1 MIKKQGYKSIS
12 KTKVIFIST
21 VLSIVVIVVA
31 LGVIFA
37 LSPKYKMEL
46 EYQANTGI
54 IYIHDEEG
62 KTIELKNNQLD
73 IQENQ
78 VVKAV
83 IAPLEGYK
91 ITSITLNGENIE
103 VTALQGEA
111 QTVEIQSL
119 TPTTTLVATFSAQTF
134 NITTSADNNGT
145 ITDSCEVEYGTNKDI
160 VVTANENYYISSV
173 KINGIEM
180 DIPFS
185 QLLSYSNTLTNITQ
199 NYEIVAEFEEKSKS
213 FENTEDGG
221 IAFTGIIFGS
231 DKEIY
236 IPETVNG
243 LTYTYIEETDRFQ
256 QYLVIIL
263 GADLET
269 AFILPQTTVTATKVV
284 DEVIE
289 GEEYKVTYKD
299 EFYVSWIK
307 DGTET
312 VTEMKEKGRYV
323 ATLTGEAKST
333 INSYGSDSYF
343 ADGWTYY
350 NTGNKWWITQAPTA
364 NAESNPN
371 LELVVPNT
379 LKTLMHGAIDIYGVL
394 AGSKFKEYKKVTFA
408 DDLVIGSFFFYKSSV
423 LEEVILPSNLTQIP
437 DGMFR
442 HCSNLKSITLPN
454 TVKEIGEDAFSYS
467 AIESITIPRSVTKL
481 NDSFYNCQNLHT
493 ITIEGNVTED
503 ENEFNACS
511 ALTSVTFGREAT
523 KVSQQLINTFGKL
536 DKLVITSDLE
546 TALIP
551 YQVSYGHTIQWFL
564 DGEETT
570 TIKASGTYTYDYDG
584 RVTEGYQVEEFETE
598 DGWRYTMTDDG
609 WAIIGVPE
617 NLENKDT
624 IIIPDTLQTEMFG
637 EISITAVGNDLLV
650 HSLSEN
656 NFTITSSNGSIIR
669 YCTLNTIGQL
679 IKNSGDVSTLGNS
692 NNDLIYENLVS
703 MFDAVALSFN
713 TFISGVGNVNS
724 VQQMVA
730 DTSNYLNYSQFYL
743 DAINLYNERLGGV
756 GLQTNIQ
763 KSAVIGISEGYAITF
778 SETNTL
784 TNLQNVLANIFGSSD
799 FTTFKTY
806 IQDLSDLLIE
816 NEESASCDTI
826 SSRLKYNGAVYTQ
839 SGAFVL
845 PFAVDSIGIDND
857 YLLMYL
863 IIDANGNS
871 AIWVDNLAAG
881 YQLAGIE
888 HETYNSQPEKINHSL
903 YGISSRCEIFDVQ
916 TYVRNLNSYQTVKI
930 SDGIKIIGNYA
941 FTNVENITKI
951 EVPTS
956 VSSIGNSAFAN
967 YNGTLT
973 FGSGYSFVNVGAYAF
988 LNNPSIEKITLSNG
1002 AKIANDAFKGCLKLA
1017 EVVIAGNVDVT
1028 AQAFTN
1034 CNQLTIITIESATTS
1049 LPTEL
1054 LNKLNY
1060 VNKIVNKATLSTEV
1074 ELLLQKNNLK
1084 IKWQNE
1090 NGKLVETLSAVGTY
1104 TIFYTGAGV
1113 NSNISSDIF
1122 ETESGWKYYSNGT
1135 NWQICGVPS
1144 GSGEIEIL
1152 ATLSTTLH
1160 GDINI
1165 KALGNKNEDKKV
1177 ENIEKYTK
1185 VVISEGIEV
1194 ISKYAFVTTTVEKV
1208 QLPST
1213 VKEIQNNAFYNCA
1226 SLEAINIPSGV
1237 ETIGAQ
1243 AFMGCKNT
1251 TFTLEEGFAPT
1262 TLGNGAFRDC
1272 KKLTTIDFLA
1282 NVTTIENNTFWG
1294 CEGLVSISIPS
1305 HITKIN
1311 TYAFASCSNLN
1322 EITINGNITK
1332 IEQFAFTSTSVK
1344 TLTIGDG
1351 VTELPSDLLDELSS
1365 VVEIINNA
1373 TLTNEGEE
1381 VIALWTEIGS
1391 SKLVCEWYLDGEV
1404 VKILQA
1410 TGTYIA
1416 KFIGFASSESH
1427 FTTQEGWKYYTDTTA
1442 WYIEGFPSGSGTIT
1456 VPATLSTDEFGQITI
1471 KGVARTQQT
1480 ANFNS
1485 YTNVVLSEGLVEIK
1499 TATFEG
1505 ASLIESITLPS
1516 SLTVIGSDA
1525 FKDCTS
1531 LQSVEISSSIEK
1543 IGTYAFSNCT
1553 SLNSVVYD
1561 TNAYASNVFSGCTS
1575 LTTLTL
1581 DKNAT
1586 SLPETFIS
1594 DSNFNYLREIIN
1606 NAELENEITLLSD
1619 DGTFKLT
1626 WSLDNEEKT
1635 TVSAKGTYVASYNGQ
1650 TVDGGNYGPYTTED
1664 GWEFATM
1671 GEYWV
1676 ITGVKTGQGTTVEIP
1691 ATLNT
1696 KEFGTIAIKG
1706 IGSFN
1711 NAKVGNIENYSNL
1724 VISDGIEV
1732 IRHMVFKDCLNLQ
1745 SISIPKS
1752 VTAINQEAFSGCEN
1766 AVFTFEEGSQVETAT
1781 GAFQNCKKLASITLK
1796 AEETPFSNDTFLNC
1810 NALTEVTINSDVTTV
1825 FANTFSG
1832 CGALTTVNIGKE
1844 VTTLTSELFA
1854 NGCLST
1860 VTYIDVEE
1868 GNTSYI
1874 VTSKNGVYGLYNQ
1887 DENGNATGTVIKVL
1901 PANAVEQDGFI
1912 FKING
1917 EEGNKFITIT
1927 GSVLSGTV
1935 TIPSTITVGED
1946 ELTVKEIAHGAFK
1959 QNNMTELF
1967 INAEVYLY
1975 ENAFYGCSNL
1985 TKIVINNNIEIE
1997 TTSAVTSPFYGCKN
2011 VTTLAI
2017 GGVTTT
2023 LPEKLFD
2030 TYILDD
2036 ITTFEVMINTNFT
2049 VENGMLFNGDKS
2061 ILYSV
2066 ERDVASVVLP
2076 STVKTI
2082 ANRALYNR
2090 AHITSLQLNEGLET
2104 ISAYAIYNCTALTG
2118 IITLPSTLT
2127 TIGSWG
2133 FAKNSE
2139 ITQINVLS
2147 ENLAVGDSAFRE
2159 CSKANFVFADNIK
2172 FVEIGNQAFQ
2182 DCLVLTEIKLDYDVH
2197 PNAFNG
2203 CKSIEKVAIGK
2214 NVTSFPS
2221 SLVKNAS
2228 NKISTI
2234 IIEEGNQTFV
2244 LGTLNEVYGLYEKDE
2259 EGNPNGT
2266 VIIELN

>member
-1 MIKKQGYKSIS
+1 MNKKSIS
-12 KTKVIFIST
+12 KTRVIFIAT
-21 VLSIVVIVVA
+21 VLSIVVLVVA

-46 EYQANTGI
+46 QYQADTGI
-54 IYIHDEEG
+54 IYIHDEDG

-91 ITSITLNGENIE
+91 ITSITLNGESIE

-119 TPTTTLVATFSAQTF
+119 TSTTTLVANFAVQDF
-134 NITTSADNNGT
+134 DVTTSAGNNGT
-145 ITDSCEVEYGTNKDI
+145 ITASASGVEYGASKDI
-160 VVTANENYYISSV
+160 VVTAKDNYYISLLKV
-173 KINGIEM
+173 NGEKVT
-180 DIPFS
+180 IPFS
-185 QLLSYSNTLTNITQ
+185 NLSSYTYTISSVEQ
-199 NYEIVAEFEEKSKS
+199 DYEIIAEFDEKSKS

-231 DKEIY
+231 DKELY
-236 IPETVNG
+236 IPGTVNG
-243 LTYTYIEETDRFQ
+243 LTYTYIEETERFQ

-269 AFILPQTTVTATKVV
+269 AFTLPETVVTATKQVEVV
-284 DEVIE
+284 V
-289 GEEYKVTYKD
+289 EEEKTTETYKD
-299 EFYVSWIK
+299 EFYVTWTK
-307 DGTET
+307 DETAT

-323 ATLTGEAKST
+323 ATLTGEAEST

-350 NTGNKWWITQAPTA
+350 NTENKWWITQAPTPD
-364 NAESNPN
+364 AESNPN

-379 LKTLMHGAIDIYGVL
+379 LETIMHGAIDIYGVL

-408 DDLVIGSFFFYKSSV
+408 DDLVIGSFFFYNSSI

-442 HCSNLKSITLPN
+442 HCSSLKSITIPN
-454 TVKEIGEDAFSYS
+454 TVEEICEDAFSYS
-467 AIESITIPRSVTKL
+467 AIESITIPSSVTKL

-503 ENEFNACS
+503 ENEFNTCS
-511 ALTSVTFGREAT
+511 ALTSVTFGSKAT

-536 DKLVITSDLE
+536 DELVITSDLE

-564 DGEETT
+564 DGKETT

-584 RVTEGYQVEEFETE
+584 RVTEGYQVEEFETK

-609 WAIIGVPE
+609 WAIIGVPASIEE
-617 NLENKDT
+617 NGKLT
-624 IIIPDTLQTEMFG
+624 IPNTLQTEMFG
-637 EISITAVGNDLLV
+637 EISITAVGTGSLV

-669 YCTLNTIGQL
+669 YCTTNTIGQL
-679 IKNSGDVSTLGNS
+679 IKNNGDISTLGNS
-692 NNDLIYENLVS
+692 NSELIYEDLVS
-703 MFDAVALSFN
+703 MFDTVASSFN
-713 TFISGVGNVNS
+713 TFVASVGRVNS
-724 VQQMVA
+724 VQQIVA
-730 DTSNYLNYSQFYL
+730 DTTSNYSQFYL
-743 DAINLYNERLGGV
+743 DAINLYNERLGDV

-763 KSAVIGISEGYAITF
+763 KSAVIGISEKYAITF

-784 TNLQNVLANIFGSSD
+784 TNLQNVLVNIFGSSD

-806 IQDLSDLLIE
+806 INDLSDLLIE

-863 IIDANGNS
+863 IIDADGNS
-871 AIWVDNLAAG
+871 AIWVDNLAAC

-973 FGSGYSFVNVGAYAF
+973 FGSGYSFIDVGAYAF

-1017 EVVIAGNVDVT
+1017 EVVIVGNVDVT

-1034 CNQLTIITIESATTS
+1034 CNQLNIITIESATTS
-1049 LPTEL
+1049 LPMEL
-1054 LNKLNY
+1054 LNNLNY
-1060 VNKIVNKATLSTEV
+1060 VNKIDNKATLSKEV

-1084 IKWQNE
+1084 IKWQDE
-1090 NGKLVETLSAVGTY
+1090 NGKLVETLSVVGTY

-1122 ETESGWKYYSNGT
+1122 ETESGWKYYSNGI

-1165 KALGNKNEDKKV
+1165 KALGNKNEDNV
-1177 ENIEKYTK
+1177 ENIEKYAK

-1194 ISKYAFVTTTVEKV
+1194 ISKYAFATTTVEKV

-1226 SLEAINIPSGV
+1226 SLEAINLPSGV

-1243 AFMGCKNT
+1243 AFMGCKNA
-1251 TFTLEEGFAPT
+1251 TFTMVEGFAPT

-1272 KKLTTIDFLA
+1272 EKLTTIDFLA
-1282 NVTTIENNTFWG
+1282 NVTAIENNTFWG
-1294 CEGLVSISIPS
+1294 CDGLVAISIPS
-1305 HITKIN
+1305 HITKLN
-1311 TYAFASCSNLN
+1311 SYAFASCSNLN
-1322 EITINGNITK
+1322 EITINGDITK

-1344 TLTIGDG
+1344 TLTIEDG
-1351 VTELPSDLLDELSS
+1351 VTELPSNLLDELCS

-1391 SKLVCEWYLDGEV
+1391 SELVCEWYLDGEV

-1442 WYIEGFPSGSGTIT
+1442 WYIEGFPSGNGTIT
-1456 VPATLSTDEFGQITI
+1456 VPATLSTDEFGTITI

-1531 LQSVEISSSIEK
+1531 LQSVKISSSIEK

-1553 SLNSVVYD
+1553 GLNSVVYN
-1561 TNAYASNVFSGCTS
+1561 TNAYASNVFSGCS
-1575 LTTLTL
+1575 ALTTLTL
-1581 DKNAT
+1581 DENAT

-1594 DSNFNYLREIIN
+1594 DSNLNYIREIIN

-1626 WSLDNEEKT
+1626 WSLKNEEKT

-1650 TVDGGNYGPYTTED
+1650 TLYGGNYGPYTTEE

-1676 ITGVKTGQGTTVEIP
+1676 ITGVKTGLGTTVEIP

-1745 SISIPKS
+1745 SVSIPKS
-1752 VTAINQEAFSGCEN
+1752 VIAINQEAFSGCEN

-1781 GAFQNCKKLASITLK
+1781 GAFQNCKKLTSITLK
-1796 AEETPFSNDTFLNC
+1796 GEETPFSNDTFLNC
-1810 NALTEVTINSDVTTV
+1810 SALAEVTINSNITTV

-1844 VTTLTSELFA
+1844 VTTLASELFA
-1854 NGCLST
+1854 NGYLST
-1860 VTYIDVEE
+1860 VTYIKVEE

-1874 VTSKNGVYGLYNQ
+1874 VTSKNDVYGLYKQ
-1887 DENGNATGTVIKVL
+1887 DETGNATGTVIKVL
-1901 PANAVEQDGFI
+1901 LANAVEQDGFI

-1917 EEGNKFITIT
+1917 EEGNKFITIISST
-1927 GSVLSGTV
+1927 LSGTV

-1946 ELTVKEIAHGAFK
+1946 ELPVKEIARGAFK

-1985 TKIVINNNIEIE
+1985 TKIVINNNIAIE
-1997 TTSAVTSPFYGCKN
+1997 TNSAVTSPFYGCKN

-2036 ITTFEVMINTNFT
+2036 VTTLEVMTNTNFT

-2090 AHITSLQLNEGLET
+2090 VHITSLQLNEGLET
-2104 ISAYAIYNCTALTG
+2104 IGAYAIYNCTALTG
-2118 IITLPSTLT
+2118 TITLPSTLT

-2139 ITQINVLS
+2139 ITQIKVLS
-2147 ENLAVGDSAFRE
+2147 ENLALGDSAFRE
-2159 CSKANFVFADNIK
+2159 CSKANFVFADNVK

-2182 DCLVLTEIKLDYDVH
+2182 DCLALTEIKLDYDVN

-2203 CKSIEKVAIGK
+2203 CTSIEKVTIGK
-2214 NVTSFPS
+2214 NVTNFPS
-2221 SLVKNAS
+2221 SLVKHAS